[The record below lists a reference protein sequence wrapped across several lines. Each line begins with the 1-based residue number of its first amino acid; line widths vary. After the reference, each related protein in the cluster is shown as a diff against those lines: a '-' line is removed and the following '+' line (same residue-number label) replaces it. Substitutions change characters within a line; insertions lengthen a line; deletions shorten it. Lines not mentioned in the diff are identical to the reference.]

1 MLNVEQKLEIL
12 GSYPQLQR
20 KEVSLGRV
28 NFHYEDS
35 AYEKKIVALH
45 IHPNGNGYIYAGLL
59 PEYETDAKGFVNIR
73 DYSEEDMRTLL
84 DATLQAM
91 SYNPDA
97 PAPASGTSELPEE
110 TNDRQASAAPKLSTG
125 GGIWVD
131 EEGHILTLK
140 YDNDMWCVYAGH
152 DLEMAF
158 ESRSEAGEYLQ
169 EEGFK
174 PQAQA

>member
-12 GSYPQLQR
+12 ESYPQLQR
-20 KEVSLGRV
+20 KNVSLGRV

-59 PEYETDAKGFVNIR
+59 PNYETDAKGFVNIR
-73 DYSEEDMRTLL
+73 DYSEADLRTLL
-84 DATLQAM
+84 DATIEAM
-91 SYNPDA
+91 SHNPDA
-97 PAPASGTSELPEE
+97 ADAVEQVPAEKKSVPIT
-110 TNDRQASAAPKLSTG
+110 LSSG
-125 GGIWVD
+125 GGVWIND
-131 EEGHILTLK
+131 EGHTLTLK
-140 YDNDMWCVYAGH
+140 YDNDMWCVYAGQ

-158 ESRSEAGEYLQ
+158 ESRGEAGEYLQ
-169 EEGFK
+169 EEGFR

>member
-12 GSYPQLQR
+12 ESYPQLQR
-20 KEVSLGRV
+20 KNVSLGRV

-59 PEYETDAKGFVNIR
+59 PNYETDAKGFVNIR
-73 DYSEEDMRTLL
+73 DYSEADLRSLL
-84 DATLQAM
+84 DATLKAM

-97 PAPASGTSELPEE
+97 VEAAEKAPT
-110 TNDRQASAAPKLSTG
+110 PKESVPVTLSSG
-125 GGIWVD
+125 GGIWIN
-131 EEGHILTLK
+131 EEGHTLTLK
-140 YDNDMWCVYAGH
+140 YDNDMWCVYSGQ
-152 DLEMAF
+152 DLDMAF
-158 ESRSEAGEYLQ
+158 ESRGEAGEYLQ

>member
-12 GSYPQLQR
+12 ESYPQLQR
-20 KEVSLGRV
+20 KNVSLGRV

-59 PEYETDAKGFVNIR
+59 PNYETDAKGFVNVR
-73 DYSEEDMRTLL
+73 DYSEADLRTLL
-84 DATLQAM
+84 DATLKAM
-91 SYNPDA
+91 SHNPDA
-97 PAPASGTSELPEE
+97 VEVTEQVPSPKESAPVI
-110 TNDRQASAAPKLSTG
+110 LSSG
-125 GGIWVD
+125 GGIWIN
-131 EEGHILTLK
+131 EEGHTLTLK
-140 YDNDMWCVYAGH
+140 YDNDMWCVFAGQE
-152 DLEMAF
+152 LEMAF
-158 ESRSEAGEYLQ
+158 ESRGEAGEYLE

>member
-12 GSYPQLQR
+12 ESYPQLQR
-20 KEVSLGRV
+20 KNVSLGRV

-59 PEYETDAKGFVNIR
+59 PNYETDAKGFVNIR
-73 DYSEEDMRTLL
+73 DYAEADLRTLL
-84 DATLQAM
+84 DATIQAM

-97 PAPASGTSELPEE
+97 VEVVEHAPVSKESVPVT
-110 TNDRQASAAPKLSTG
+110 LSSG
-125 GGIWVD
+125 GGVWIN
-131 EEGHILTLK
+131 EEGQTLTLK

-152 DLEMAF
+152 DLEMAY

-169 EEGFK
+169 EEGFR

>member
-12 GSYPQLQR
+12 ESYPQLQR
-20 KEVSLGRV
+20 KNVSLGRV

-59 PEYETDAKGFVNIR
+59 PNYETDAKGFVNIR
-73 DYSEEDMRTLL
+73 DYSEADLRTLL

-91 SYNPDA
+91 SHNPDA
-97 PAPASGTSELPEE
+97 IEVVEEAPVSKEPAPVT
-110 TNDRQASAAPKLSTG
+110 LSSNG
-125 GGIWVD
+125 GVWIN
-131 EEGHILTLK
+131 EEGHTLTLK

-158 ESRSEAGEYLQ
+158 ESRGEAGEYLQ